1 MYIKGWDSITCHQP
15 HLFFGHL
22 QGKYSHHPLHLHRI
36 IKDLN
41 ILVCTIS
48 GKNTALPLLSNIS
61 TQILIR
67 KRHLKKTPLRCPY
80 SKIMIILRYL
90 QCNEEYNWWNGTS
103 RLSVK
108 ITLWNTFSNIPHLS
122 LLVFL
127 SSTPLDKIY
136 KTYTIPSSIL
146 SRILIMTKWGSPLWW

>member
-1 MYIKGWDSITCHQP
+1 MRFHNIYI
-15 HLFFGHL
+15 LANL

-67 KRHLKKTPLRCPY
+67 KRHLKKKTPLRCPY

-90 QCNEEYNWWNGTS
+90 M
-103 RLSVK
+103 K
-108 ITLWNTFSNIPHLS
+108 NIIDGMEHLDY
-122 LLVFL
+122 L
-127 SSTPLDKIY
+127 
-136 KTYTIPSSIL
+136 
-146 SRILIMTKWGSPLWW
+146 